1 MSTHLHVRDLPDHV
15 HAVLRARAR
24 RSGRSLRQ
32 YTLDILAAHCAAP
45 TIDEWLDE
53 VGELPEHRLSATA
66 AEALE
71 RAREEDEAELAGA
84 GLGR

>member
-32 YTLDILAAHCAAP
+32 YTLDVLAAHCAAP
-45 TIDEWLDE
+45 TIDEWLDG

-66 AEALE
+66 AETLE